1 MDETE
6 ITARI
11 TRYIQDEFLSGTGGD
26 ELNESTPLIGRGILD
41 SLRVMLLLTFIR
53 DELGVGVSPA
63 EVDPEN
69 MKDIQAMVKM
79 IRDLPLLPVKGVM
92 R

>member
-6 ITARI
+6 AIAKITK
-11 TRYIQDEFLSGTGGD
+11 YIQDEFLKGID
-26 ELNESTPLIGRGILD
+26 DQELNESTPLIARGILD
-41 SLRVMLLLTFIR
+41 SLRAMLLLTFIR
-53 DELGVGVSPA
+53 DELGVEMSPA

-69 MKDIQAMVKM
+69 LKDIKTMAQM
-79 IRDLPLLPVKGVM
+79 IRDLPPLPPKGGG